1 MFQAIKEKAEKQ
13 KVGESPAT
21 EKSDSID
28 NVKKNIA
35 QKFLFK
41 KFTGKKKGM
50 QKIEEDTFPVE
61 SKKDQD

>member
-50 QKIEEDTFPVE
+50 
-61 SKKDQD
+61 